1 MAINIDDTI
10 RRKAIK
16 ILEDEQTELVGA
28 YDKQAVRGVSP
39 GMESDFIP
47 ETSELAQG
55 RTEKRIVKDSKGRYS
70 EKKVFVEQR
79 FHDEALVDEKETR
92 FKEDAETLQ
101 EVCRAYDN
109 EIIRLNNKIDAKK
122 LQIVQESTAAIA
134 LGCSTASVGIATT
147 SLLTFNEEAEFV
159 KIYTKMAGPGYD
171 PGVDNP
177 FEPDATVQLNESYA
191 GFGYQNVRE
200 NKEILIGAGS
210 VGSGAT
216 TGIRTD
222 GSGSFIGNVSL
233 MNSTLIAH
241 SNAGAGANASSCH
254 TARDNISAAYNEI
267 IALRKERDSYRNKLN
282 IIKKK
287 KSDKEL
293 SHWGYQNTKNEVN
306 VRRNQNASVI
316 DAINELDGTDPIQ
329 EPGLVL
335 HFDATNN
342 SSYFGSG
349 NTWYDISND
358 DYDDNGTFSRPTY
371 SGTQPVFVE
380 DEFDSDHNYFFFD
393 GTHITSA
400 NCTHVDFE
408 IDKTHFGDPKTV
420 TVEMLVQLTRES
432 GNSDDMMF
440 GWFNYG
446 IWLKSIGD
454 DKPAL
459 GFSLPGSNNVAQSL
473 YGLSREKVEELSLLN
488 DKPLAEREFDAY
500 PANWNHYVF
509 VMNRFKAKTQ
519 GDTDVNAQLFENKI
533 YINGVEQELEEI
545 IPVTSPQSANARRG
559 MAFAVD
565 RVGSD
570 FEVINNHNPGSS
582 WDAEHSY
589 NDPIHGNATA
599 VIAGRI
605 ASRRVGRDTSDM
617 ESTTQTIAGMN
628 VTTSGTLSKA
638 INLAEME
645 VSMVRIYNKELTQA
659 EITANYD
666 EVKGRF
672 GLI

>member
-1 MAINIDDTI
+1 MAINIDDTTK
-10 RRKAIK
+10 RKALK
-16 ILEDEQTELVGA
+16 ILEDEQTQLDGA
-28 YDKQAVRGVSP
+28 YDKQAIKGSR

-47 ETSELAQG
+47 ETAELAQ
-55 RTEKRIVKDSKGRYS
+55 RREKRIAKDSDGTYS
-70 EKKVFVEQR
+70 EQEVTIGQR
-79 FHDEALVDEKETR
+79 YYDEALVDEKETE

-101 EVCRAYDN
+101 EVCRAFDN
-109 EIIRLNNKIDAKK
+109 EIIRLNNEIDAKK
-122 LQIVQESTAAIA
+122 LQIVNLSQAAVAGGCTTKHSSYVGLGTIA
-134 LGCSTASVGIATT
+134 ATI
-147 SLLTFNEEAEFV
+147 NEEAEFV

-171 PGVDNP
+171 PGTDNP

-200 NKEILIGAGS
+200 KKEVLI
-210 VGSGAT
+210 GSGAA

-222 GSGSFIGNVSL
+222 GSGSNIGSAFFIGNAGDAYIHGPLFSGDISDAGDCH
-233 MNSTLIAH
+233 STGDAQQTLY
-241 SNAGAGANASSCH
+241 
-254 TARDNISAAYNEI
+254 DEI
-267 IALRKERDSYRNKLN
+267 IALRAERDSYRNKLN

-306 VRRNQNASVI
+306 IRRNQNVSVI

-358 DYDDNGTFSRPTY
+358 DYDDNGTLARDDRTPN
-371 SGTQPVFVE
+371 FVE

-393 GTHITSA
+393 GTNTGSA

-408 IDKTHFGDPKTV
+408 IDKSHFGDPETV

-432 GNSDDMMF
+432 GNSDDMIF
-440 GWFNYG
+440 GWYNYG

-459 GFSLPGSNNVAQSL
+459 GFSLPTDGTHTPVSL
-473 YGLSREKVEELSLLN
+473 YGLSREKVEELGLLN

-509 VMNRFKAKTQ
+509 VMNRFVAT
-519 GDTDVNAQLFENKI
+519 GHYDDDINSQLFENKI
-533 YINGVEQELEEI
+533 YINGVKQELEDI
-545 IPVTSPQSANARRG
+545 IPLGSTSATIRKRMS
-559 MAFAVD
+559 FAVGP
-565 RVGSD
+565 VGMGQYPLESVN
-570 FEVINNHNPGSS
+570 ENYGSGN

-589 NDPIHGNATA
+589 SSNSNAA
-599 VIAGRI
+599 IAGRI
-605 ASRRVGRDTSDM
+605 ASRRVGRDGTNGTSEIIGGVQYTSD
-617 ESTTQTIAGMN
+617 ETIE
-628 VTTSGTLSKA
+628 
-638 INLAEME
+638 NLAEME